1 MKILVVVWNF
11 YPNTAYTNHHT
22 KSTVRGFRE
31 LGAECD
37 VYTIK
42 PLTVA
47 DNMALNH
54 KLTGVNSFLKT
65 AFAMVYN
72 FINLTRVAK
81 LYDVIYCAQSD
92 LRCHQTFVVFC
103 IKTIR

>member
-1 MKILVVVWNF
+1 
-11 YPNTAYTNHHT
+11 
-22 KSTVRGFRE
+22 
-31 LGAECD
+31 
-37 VYTIK
+37 
-42 PLTVA
+42 
-47 DNMALNH
+47 MALNH

-92 LRCHQTFVVFC
+92 LRV
-103 IKTIR
+103 IKRLLSFA

>member
-11 YPNTAYTNHHT
+11 YPNTAYTNHT

-47 DNMALNH
+47 EFVFEDSLCNGLQ
-54 KLTGVNSFLKT
+54 
-65 AFAMVYN
+65 
-72 FINLTRVAK
+72 
-81 LYDVIYCAQSD
+81 LY
-92 LRCHQTFVVFC
+92 
-103 IKTIR
+103 